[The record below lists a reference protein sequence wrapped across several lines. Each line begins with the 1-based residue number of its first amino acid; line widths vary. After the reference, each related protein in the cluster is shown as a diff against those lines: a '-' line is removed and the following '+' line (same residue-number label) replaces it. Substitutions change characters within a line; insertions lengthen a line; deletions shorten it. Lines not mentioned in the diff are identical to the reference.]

1 MNRLASDTA
10 RAAVARP
17 IEDPNAG
24 GVGSVLARL
33 DSSAVSER
41 AAREVRNREIHLPP
55 VSVYRWWARR
65 TEAVFGAVLDA
76 WSADRSGA
84 GLVVDP
90 FSGGGVIPLAAA
102 TRGQRVYAQDL
113 NPWATQGLA
122 GMLRLPAAREIRELE
137 RQLRERAEPLLRSA
151 YATTFSSGE
160 PATISHT
167 FRVASANCSKCG
179 VRSRLFPYA
188 MVSLL
193 ARKERGRPEAIL
205 SCPRGHLFYGKI
217 GAATRCKE
225 CGAKTDPDAEYTPER
240 TVACRHCG
248 HAEKLQVRAK
258 EGEWRW
264 EVVLVERTAR
274 GKREL
279 ALATPEEIRQAES
292 SRWKPTFTLGRIP
305 EGQETKV
312 LLRHGFRRWH
322 DLYPSRQRSV
332 MEALLAMSEQ
342 VAADERA
349 LGTLRMA
356 IWGTAEMAG
365 LLSRWDRWYLKSYEA
380 MAGHRFNFTTLPAE
394 PNVWGAA
401 GSGRGTVS
409 RRLALFAKA
418 SVWLQERIASPLTV
432 MGPEPASNRRKALP
446 GEADAYLVEGS
457 SERINLASGSADLVL
472 TDPPYHDDVQYDELS
487 LPLRAWANLSTHKL
501 INEAVVN
508 STNGFAEDSHE
519 YRALL
524 SRIFRECQRVLKP
537 TGRLILS
544 YANRQP
550 EAWIDL
556 FAALQRAGFW
566 GVNYAIVHSE
576 NETDHAKRGIRACAL
591 DLMMEFAPDAMY
603 APGSP
608 RPKAPVSGPEA
619 DFLTIAGE
627 TCLSI
632 GQLRNDWHI
641 GFAEA
646 LKATRFL
653 CDPARAVTAKP
664 PQS

>member
-1 MNRLASDTA
+1 MNEVATKSRRARDT
-10 RAAVARP
+10 RQTKE
-17 IEDPNAG
+17 IE
-24 GVGSVLARL
+24 VVERTSVLERF
-33 DSSAVSER
+33 DPSAVSMR
-41 AAREVRNREIHLPP
+41 AAKEVRNREIYLPP

-76 WSADRSGA
+76 VFVDRAGGA
-84 GLVVDP
+84 LVVDP
-90 FSGGGVIPLAAA
+90 FSGGGVIPLAAVI
-102 TRGQRVYAQDL
+102 RGHQVYAQDL

-122 GMLRLPAAREIRELE
+122 GMLRLPSPRDIHHLE
-137 RQLRERAEPLLRSA
+137 RQLQEAAEPALRAA
-151 YATTFSSGE
+151 YATTFSNGE

-167 FRVASANCSKCG
+167 FRVATAKCSQCG
-179 VRSRLFPYA
+179 LRSCLFPYA

-193 ARKERGRPEAIL
+193 TRKERGRPEAIL

-217 GAATRCKE
+217 GAVTRCRE
-225 CGAKTDPDAEYTPER
+225 CGTKTDPNAEYTSER
-240 TVACRHCG
+240 TVSCPQCG
-248 HAEKLQVRAK
+248 HVEKLQTRAT

-279 ALATPEEIRQAES
+279 ALASPAEIRQADNPQ
-292 SRWKPTFTLGRIP
+292 WKPKRNLGRIP

-312 LLRHGFRRWH
+312 LLRHGFRHWH
-322 DLYPSRQRSV
+322 DLYPPRQRSV

-342 VAADERA
+342 VAKDERGLA
-349 LGTLRMA
+349 ALRMA
-356 IWGTAEMAG
+356 IYGSAEMAG

-394 PNVWGAA
+394 PNVWGAQR
-401 GSGRGTVS
+401 SGRGTVT

-418 SVWLQERIASPLTV
+418 SAWLEARIDGPLTV
-432 MGPEPASNRRKALP
+432 LGPVPPAAHPQALP
-446 GEADAYLVEGS
+446 AGVRAYLVEGS
-457 SERINLASGSADLVL
+457 SERMSLPAKSADLVL

-487 LPLRAWANLSTHKL
+487 LPLRAWSRLSLQKL
-501 INEAVVN
+501 VNEAVVN
-508 STNGFAEDSHE
+508 SSNGFAPESAD

-537 TGRLILS
+537 AGCLILS

-556 FAALQRAGFW
+556 FAALQGAGFW

-591 DLMMEFAPDAMY
+591 DLMMELAPH
-603 APGSP
+603 PPPSP
-608 RPKAPVSGPEA
+608 RVHRPKAHPTGPEA
-619 DFLTIAGE
+619 DFLTMVGE
-627 TCLSI
+627 KCLAI
-632 GQLRNDWHI
+632 GRLSSGWEVE
-641 GFAEA
+641 FAKV
-646 LKATRFL
+646 LKATPFL
-653 CDPARAVTAKP
+653 CGPTRSNGATPDST
-664 PQS
+664 